1 MSESEEESACTICL
15 SPMSEEERT
24 ALVIARLPCG
34 HEFHCLCIMGWTFRQ
49 QNDCPICR
57 RAYLE
62 GRDPPMRRRAWE
74 ATITYADLNDNRR
87 SSVKDLVLQCLVV
100 ASIPAMMLLLL
111 FVHLTG
117 SPPDFNG
124 GVNVSSTA
132 EELLDSVFVL
142 PEERFASAL
151 SSAPRHPIG
160 SLHFN
165 LTRNP
170 DETVA
175 EVISFAGV
183 LFDLILLC
191 LLRLSRLAKA
201 IVDLVILWSIL
212 LVRLLNLSFD
222 FPVLFSHVF
231 YQSAGMVEQFVLQLL
246 GLY

>member
-1 MSESEEESACTICL
+1 MSESEESACTICL

-24 ALVIARLPCG
+24 ALAIARLPCG

-62 GRDPPMRRRAWE
+62 KRQPPVERRAWE
-74 ATITYADLNDNRR
+74 PTITRADLNDNRI
-87 SSVKDLVLQCLVV
+87 SSVKELSLQCLVV
-100 ASIPAMMLLLL
+100 ACLPTMMLLI
-111 FVHLTG
+111 VHLAG
-117 SPPDFNG
+117 WPLVFHG
-124 GVNVSSTA
+124 GVNESSTA
-132 EELLDSVFVL
+132 QELLDSLFVI
-142 PEERFASAL
+142 PEERFASTLA
-151 SSAPRHPIG
+151 SAPRHPIG
-160 SLHFN
+160 SLHLN
-165 LTRNP
+165 LTRDP

-175 EVISFAGV
+175 EAISFAGV